1 MSNRVWAKG
10 VVERLHPQGDT
21 AGRTEQNGPAGDGGS
36 RLQKA
41 GRRLWSTPYR
51 LLNRLALLAVLV
63 VSGAF
68 TGYNIFR
75 FPNYELDEG
84 TYMSSAWSLFEQG
97 QLSYYTYTYD
107 HPLLG
112 WLQLGLWSK
121 LVGGFLTFG
130 SSIDTGRALMLLVAV
145 ASALLVF
152 SIVRR
157 VSGSIAA
164 ALLAATIFS
173 VSPLGVGLHRQVWLD
188 NLMTLW
194 LLVSIFALVAARGRL
209 LPLTAS
215 AVAFGLA
222 FWSKEVAVVFLP
234 GMLYLAYVSAHP
246 SQRRFAFGLWTAT
259 AAAAISLFT
268 LLALLRN
275 EFFPSAERVSLIE
288 TFTFQAGRGGGG
300 PVFSPDSDF
309 RSFFA
314 QWLGMDTLFMV
325 GGLAALAAGFLFW
338 RRDRVFFGVSILAL
352 SFMLLL
358 VRGGVILHFY
368 VIPLLALM
376 AIAVGLLA
384 GHAISY
390 LSRLEFGGRLSK
402 VSGRGFPGQPAALG
416 VLGLTVILGIGAIPA
431 NHVNFTGDSTS
442 AQNAATQWIAANLP
456 NESVLLMDAY
466 PWADLRSEDLVGDE
480 PFRNAHYP
488 LTALQDPEI
497 TEDTLQYAGDVDY
510 LLYSPSGDEEFSW
523 IGGELSGRSLPL
535 IDEARES
542 SDVIKSFESE
552 SWDMELLRNRNLHQ
566 IPAAENP
573 LLTNTWEG
581 YKEQF
586 MTDGRVVDPGAD
598 GTTTSEG
605 QAYAML
611 RAVYLEDQQSFD
623 QSWNWTQENLQVRD
637 DELLAWQYGEQPDG
651 SQGVLDESTA
661 TDADTDAALALL
673 FAAERFDDPA
683 YEQDALQMLD
693 DIWQEETVEVGSD
706 LTGYRQAVVAGD
718 WARGDGTEGF
728 SQPIANPS
736 YYSPYAYKIFA
747 EADPS
752 HPWDDLSDSS
762 YEILADIS
770 ESPELGGEAGLV
782 PDWIALDPQT
792 GEPLPTEVSER
803 SPDQLSGRFSFDA
816 SRVPWRIGLDYLW
829 HKDSRALDT
838 LENLDLPR
846 REIEN
851 EGRLLAAYE
860 PDGTPAADYEATS
873 TYAGVLP
880 GLLVGG
886 DPALAHEVFA
896 DEIIGEYREGNDET
910 GAHWGDEPDNYY
922 DQNMAWF
929 ATAVMDGS
937 MGNLYAGEETVDWS
951 GTEIDT
957 SLTEPAEVQPQEETA
972 ASLNP

>member
-1 MSNRVWAKG
+1 MANGSANAVKN
-10 VVERLHPQGDT
+10 VVERLRPRNGRAPEEKTQSSKPAEKSREADLTRPSRGGHRGY
-21 AGRTEQNGPAGDGGS
+21 AGRIWD
-36 RLQKA
+36 
-41 GRRLWSTPYR
+41 
-51 LLNRLALLAVLV
+51 RLALFAVLV
-63 VSGAF
+63 VSGVF

-84 TYMSSAWSLFEQG
+84 TYMSSAWALFERG
-97 QLSYYTYTYD
+97 QLSNYTYTYD
-107 HPLLG
+107 HPPLG

-121 LVGGFLTFG
+121 LVGGFITFG
-130 SSIDTGRALMLLVAV
+130 SSINTGRALMLLVAV

-152 SIVRR
+152 LIVRH
-157 VSGSIAA
+157 VSGSVAA
-164 ALLAATIFS
+164 SLLAATVFS

-188 NLMTLW
+188 NFMTLW
-194 LLVSIFALVAARGRL
+194 LLVSIYALVVARGRMV
-209 LPLTAS
+209 PLTVS
-215 AVAFGLA
+215 AVTFGLA
-222 FWSKEVAVVFLP
+222 FWSKEIAVVFLP
-234 GMLYLAYVSAHP
+234 GMLYLAYVAAYP
-246 SQRRFAFGLWTAT
+246 GQRRFAFSLWTAT
-259 AAAAISLFT
+259 AVAAISVFT
-268 LLALLRN
+268 LLAFLRN
-275 EFFPSAERVSLIE
+275 EFLPSEERVSLIE
-288 TFTFQAGRGGGG
+288 TFSFQASREGGG

-309 RSFFA
+309 RTFFSEWVSA
-314 QWLGMDTLFMV
+314 DTLFMV
-325 GGLAALAAGFLFW
+325 AGLTAAAAGLLFFK
-338 RRDRVFFGVSILAL
+338 RDRIFFGVSLL
-352 SFMLLL
+352 SLFFMLLL
-358 VRGGVILHFY
+358 VRGGVVLHFY

-376 AIAVGLLA
+376 ALAVGLLA
-384 GHAISY
+384 GHAISF
-390 LSRLEFGGRLSK
+390 SRLLADRAGGTS
-402 VSGRGFPGQPAALG
+402 SGRPAALG
-416 VLGLTVILGIGAIPA
+416 VLGLAVVLGVGAITA
-431 NHVNFTGDSTS
+431 NQANFTGDSTS
-442 AQNAATQWIAANLP
+442 AQNAAAHWIADNLP

-466 PWADLRSEDLVGDE
+466 PWADLRSEELVGDE
-480 PFRNAHYP
+480 PFTNAHFP

-497 TEDTLQYAGDVDY
+497 REDTLQEPGDIDY
-510 LLYSPSGDEEFSW
+510 FLHSPSSEDELSW
-523 IGGELSGRSLPL
+523 INGDLADRELPL
-535 IDEARES
+535 IDEARENL
-542 SDVIKSFESE
+542 DTIQSFESE
-552 SWDMELLRNRNLHQ
+552 SWSMELLRNRNLHK
-566 IPAAENP
+566 IPANENP
-573 LLTNTWEG
+573 LLANTWES
-581 YKEQF
+581 YKDEF
-586 MTDGRVVDPGAD
+586 MEDGRVIDPGAD

-611 RAVYLEDQQSFD
+611 RAVYMKDREAFD
-623 QSWNWTQENLQVRD
+623 RSWGWTQENLQVRED
-637 DELLAWQYGEQPDG
+637 ALLIWQYGEQEG
-651 SQGVLDESTA
+651 GGQGVLDESTA

-673 FAAERFDDPA
+673 FAAERFDNPA

-693 DIWQEETVEVGSD
+693 DIWQEETIEVGSD

-752 HPWDDLSDSS
+752 HPWDELSDSS

-770 ESPELGGEAGLV
+770 ESPELGGDAGLV

-846 REIEN
+846 REMEN

-860 PDGTPAADYEATS
+860 PDGTPATDYEATS

-896 DEIIGEYREGNDET
+896 DEIIGEYREGNEET

-937 MGNLYAGEETVDWS
+937 MGNLYAGEETVDWRE
-951 GTEIDT
+951 TEIDA
-957 SLTEPAEVQPQEETA
+957 SLAEPAEVQPQEDTA
-972 ASLNP
+972 TSPNP